1 MNALKIALW
10 IIGIGCLTA
19 VPFLF
24 LPWAVVESMV
34 SWSGVELLPDTPI
47 VIYFYKVIFGVFG
60 LIGVFFIILARNP
73 LKYQS
78 MLNLGAFGL
87 ILFGLL
93 ALILGLVIGIPPI
106 VYLSDSLTGLVFG
119 VAILI
124 FSAKSKQALKR

>member
-19 VPFLF
+19 VLFLF
-24 LPWAVVESMV
+24 LPWAVVESMG

-73 LKYQS
+73 FKYGS

-93 ALILGLVIGIPPI
+93 ALILGFMIGIPPI
-106 VYLSDSLTGLVFG
+106 VYLGDSLTGLVFG

-124 FSAKSKQALKR
+124 FSAKCKQALKR

>member
-19 VPFLF
+19 VLFLF

-47 VIYFYKVIFGVFG
+47 LIYFYKVIFGVFG

-73 LKYQS
+73 FKYGS

-93 ALILGLVIGIPPI
+93 ALILGFMIGIPPI
-106 VYLSDSLTGLVFG
+106 VYLGDSLTGLVFG

-124 FSAKSKQALKR
+124 FSAKCKQALKR